1 MPFYIIVKHLFM
13 FAENVLFAKSFKRV
27 VRIISGIYILMKNR
41 FPAIYWQIYD
51 LSLLSRF
58 VELFS
63 VWAIWDMPR
72 ILNEQRRKLL
82 EVWNEYLKPQSR
94 HILIGW

>member
-1 MPFYIIVKHLFM
+1 MSFYIISKYLVM
-13 FAENVLFAKSFKRV
+13 FAENVLFAKSFKRL

-63 VWAIWDMPR
+63 LLAI
-72 ILNEQRRKLL
+72 
-82 EVWNEYLKPQSR
+82 
-94 HILIGW
+94 

>member
-1 MPFYIIVKHLFM
+1 MPLYIILNIFM

-27 VRIISGIYILMKNR
+27 VRIISGVYILMKNR

-63 VWAIWDMPR
+63 
-72 ILNEQRRKLL
+72 L
-82 EVWNEYLKPQSR
+82 
-94 HILIGW
+94 

>member
-1 MPFYIIVKHLFM
+1 MPFYIIFEHLFM
-13 FAENVLFAKSFKRV
+13 FAENVPFAKSFERF

-63 VWAIWDMPR
+63 LMGIWDMPR
-72 ILNEQRRKLL
+72 ILNE
-82 EVWNEYLKPQSR
+82 
-94 HILIGW
+94 